1 MEYKVFKSSDT
12 NVSKF
17 VFEFEKPTKAIAE
30 AVLYRYEN
38 FKKRTV
44 ICCSIQ
50 SGCPVGCTF
59 CGTGKFYVR
68 NLSSH
73 EIIRQVEVVLESI
86 DCRTDEIEKFQIMFM
101 SMGEPML
108 NDTNLFWE

>member
-1 MEYKVFKSSDT
+1 MLNNLKIMEYKVFKSSDT

-44 ICCSIQ
+44 ICCSVQ

-59 CGTGKFYVR
+59 CGR
-68 NLSSH
+68 
-73 EIIRQVEVVLESI
+73 LEN
-86 DCRTDEIEKFQIMFM
+86 
-101 SMGEPML
+101 SM
-108 NDTNLFWE
+108 